1 MYILA
6 QDGHSLDIYKSHAIF
21 VRVVSSVFSFSENS
35 SRDLKTSVESKYR
48 GYSYDDS
55 FFSREFFEYCSPFL
69 SFYSTFFDEI
79 FIAAGFSLASV
90 WIIFCVLSEFYRGH
104 FFTSSKANIDSKYVE
119 FFYYKVF
126 ERRLFLLPIAVL
138 GYNVY
143 LSFEVIGIRIKKRFR
158 LIDLC
163 TSKF

>member
-1 MYILA
+1 MV
-6 QDGHSLDIYKSHAIF
+6 F
-21 VRVVSSVFSFSENS
+21 SVFSFSENS
-35 SRDLKTSVESKYR
+35 SRDFKTSAESKYR

-55 FFSREFFEYCSPFL
+55 FFYREFFEYCPPFL

-79 FIAAGFSLASV
+79 LIAPGFSLASV
-90 WIIFCVLSEFYRGH
+90 WIIFCVLSEFYSGY
-104 FFTSSKANIDSKYVE
+104 FFTFSKANIDSKYVE

-126 ERRLFLLPIAVL
+126 ERRLFRLPIVVL
-138 GYNVY
+138 GYSVH
-143 LSFEVIGIRIKKRFR
+143 LSFEVVGIRIKKRSR